1 MTAVIQAPKNRKS
14 TSPPERSNAVE
25 RERTG
30 SKLSATLQ
38 WLANN
43 PIVRPDEQ
51 IELILVT
58 WHPFIL
64 EDSYCDDDLAAQQ
77 ILDQTIRKCSPRS
90 TMVCGGHRVWW
101 LLNSGNQSLKLKNL
115 KGRIERA
122 ILKQAIANPL
132 FEKLEDS
139 LIVQRIG
146 CWNGPTTTTAKGL
159 AGIFADMAAGQT
171 LLDNF
176 GLPFERQHAS
186 PVNDKKKS
194 VEKTSK
200 STKHKSQN
208 LPSRSKTSSLSKSR
222 GSGWISTPSIPTLGQ
237 FQAAASQQAPLLQLI

>member
-14 TSPPERSNAVE
+14 TSPSERSNPVE
-25 RERTG
+25 RERSG
-30 SKLSATLQ
+30 GKLSATLQ

-58 WHPFIL
+58 WQPFIL
-64 EDSYCDDDLAAQQ
+64 KDSYCDDDLAAQR

-132 FEKLEDS
+132 FEKLEDA

-146 CWNGPTTTTAKGL
+146 CWYGPTTTTAYGL

-176 GLPFERQHAS
+176 GLPFERQFSAT
-186 PVNDKKKS
+186 VNNKRKS
-194 VEKTSK
+194 AEKVTKTTKGKTGNLQARTQKSRTSK
-200 STKHKSQN
+200 PRESA
-208 LPSRSKTSSLSKSR
+208 
-222 GSGWISTPSIPTLGQ
+222 WITTPSIPALGQ
-237 FQAAASQQAPLLQLI
+237 FQATPSHQAPLLQIT

>member
-14 TSPPERSNAVE
+14 TSPSERSNSVE
-25 RERTG
+25 RERSG
-30 SKLSATLQ
+30 GKLSATLQ

-64 EDSYCDDDLAAQQ
+64 GDSYCDDDLAAQR
-77 ILDQTIRKCSPRS
+77 ILDQTIRHCSPRC

-176 GLPFERQHAS
+176 GLPFERQFSAS
-186 PVNDKKKS
+186 VSDKRKSAEKVTKTAKGKTGNFEARTKKS
-194 VEKTSK
+194 RTSK
-200 STKHKSQN
+200 
-208 LPSRSKTSSLSKSR
+208 PR
-222 GSGWISTPSIPTLGQ
+222 GSAWITTPSIPTLGQ
-237 FQAAASQQAPLLQLI
+237 FQATPSHQAPLLQII